1 MKTSNEVVAKNWNDI
16 ADTLFKDSWSE
27 KLRRFRSDFAF
38 RGMSSTEYD
47 LQTSLQRLI
56 GDGTALQ
63 TLNST
68 PQKLEKA
75 IFRNFRKYAHRDASP
90 GDSVW
95 SWLAVAQHHGLPT
108 RLLDWTISPYIG
120 LYFATD
126 EIDKHHLDGVVWAL
140 NFREAKKY
148 LPKEIPELLQQEHA
162 FFFDVPTLGAL
173 AKGLVEFDGLSKEP
187 FPVMFEPPA
196 LDDRIVSQAGLF
208 SMMSSPTARLDH
220 WLENRPECFYRLIIP
235 SSLKA
240 EVRDKLD
247 MMNLT
252 ERLIY
257 GGLDGLSKWLKRYY
271 SPPKFAQA
279 DG

>member
-1 MKTSNEVVAKNWNDI
+1 MKTSNDIVAKDWNDI
-16 ADTLFKDSWSE
+16 ADRLFENSWSE
-27 KLRRFRSDFAF
+27 KLRRFRSDYAF
-38 RGMSSTEYD
+38 RGVSSVEYD

-56 GDGTALQ
+56 GDGAGLQ
-63 TLNST
+63 SLEST

-75 IFRNFRKYAHRDASP
+75 ILRNFRKYAHRDASP
-90 GDSVW
+90 GDSIW

-126 EIDKHHLDGVVWAL
+126 ELDKHNLDGAIWAL
-140 NFREAKKY
+140 NFREARKY
-148 LPKEIPELLQQEHA
+148 LPEIIPERLQQEHA

-173 AKGLVEFDGLSKEP
+173 ASGLAEFDALSEQP
-187 FPVMFEPPA
+187 FPLMFEPPA

-208 SMMSSPTARLDH
+208 SLMSGPAARLDH
-220 WLENRPECFYRLIIP
+220 WLEGRPEVFYRLIIP
-235 SSLKA
+235 AKLKA

-252 ERLIY
+252 ERLVY

-271 SPPKFAQA
+271 TPPKIT
-279 DG
+279 